1 MIQRTLRL
9 KSASAVFKMAILL
22 IFSVYYSGFS
32 QYKSNAPFTA
42 LIRHADSTSASADN
56 TLISIAEYDKAFGDY
71 FKDKNTRKKG
81 SGYKQYPRWRN
92 YWSYFTEKGV
102 IKSPKT
108 LYKAYQNKINS
119 ERPEN
124 LVANWSSLGPF
135 SAEVKNDQVPGIGRL
150 NQIAVDPINPNIWYV
165 GAPAGGLWKSTDA
178 GLSWDPIFDKFPQI
192 GVSGIAIDPIDSRII
207 YIATGDDDALESYS
221 IGVLKSTDGG
231 ETFNET
237 GLNVEN
243 TNRGTALNE
252 IFIDPE
258 DRNTIW
264 VAGTQGLYK
273 STNAAQNFTKVID
286 DEVTDFRLKPGDSK
300 TIYALSTTT
309 FYRSTNGGTTFSRN
323 TTNLS
328 SILPQNYMRGVMDVS
343 PANPDIL
350 YLLYAKSSDG
360 SLEGFYRSTDSGV
373 SFTKMSVTVSE
384 QKTGSDGKPY
394 TEIQQNFNIM
404 ESNQAWFDLAIAV
417 DPEDANILYTGC
429 LNIWKSSDGGNS
441 FNKLNNWF
449 DANEAYTHA
458 DIHTMK
464 FFDGALFA
472 ATDGGLYRSTDGGSS
487 FVDYSN
493 NGIATGQFYR
503 LDIGRNDASMM
514 VGGTQDNSGFIRT
527 DNNWFLYTG
536 GDGMDYEID
545 PLNNDLSYGFAQG
558 GSFLFISTSR
568 GDNLALIE
576 GPYSENG
583 NWITPLTITRNGEVL
598 AGYRSVYVLGSSGF
612 TQRSEPL
619 AQGNIDDL
627 EASPSDPNIVWAAEG
642 SKLFLSEDAGR
653 TFTEITSLTGPI
665 SDMSINSN
673 NPKEVF
679 ACTSN
684 RVDIAYVDQPR
695 NPSVWRVNATE
706 IAALEKEDLTADLPS
721 DQAYFSIAYQHRDPK
736 NSLFVGTNLG
746 VYRTD
751 DSLSG
756 WELYGST
763 LPNTAVS
770 DLEISVE
777 EAFIAASTYGRGVFT
792 SPITVEKAEFDIGIR
807 RLSVIAPKVF
817 KPGQAQFEAQ
827 LQNEGSQPIESVSVA
842 LSFNDTPPI
851 TVNRSIDLAANS
863 NTTISLG
870 ALPEAF
876 KGIVSAEAQVS
887 TLNDTWND
895 NNLSSTKLVVTN
907 EAAFSDTYTLIDFES
922 DDARLLAYDN
932 LFGIGSWQVASLNQK
947 FQGQTNSQV
956 IMTSASGNHPDMEHS
971 YLLSDFYN
979 LSLLEQPALSFD
991 MAYELETNWDLVYVQ
1006 YSSDQGQNWQVLGS
1020 INSTPNWYN
1029 SSRSPQTTQ
1038 NDCYN
1043 CVGAQW
1049 TGEEPAYAQMTTY
1062 QYDFIAN
1069 AAIDQ
1074 IDLSDQTD
1082 ILFRIVFQS
1091 DESVN
1096 AKGVAIDNFKV
1107 FDLAYE
1113 EPPTESTPEEPTE
1126 PTEPNEPNEP
1136 VTEQPIT
1143 IPADAFDLVA
1153 IDANCPDSATGQ
1165 IELALSSIAP
1175 EGTYTATLYDAD
1187 QTIAGSPQNLAL
1199 SGVRFENLEAATY
1212 TVCITTDLSASFN
1225 RCYTVT
1231 INEPQPLNVQ
1241 SFLNSQRNELT
1252 LNFVGSDQ
1260 YIIEYNGQ
1268 TLRTNENKVV
1278 LNLDRIENRIRVR
1291 TETGCQGVF
1300 EKTYII
1306 SDQNFIYP
1314 NPVSDGVIHL
1324 YLGTN
1329 LSKKVRLSLHDAN
1342 GVLLFEKEQALVDQ
1356 KTSLSVRTLPSGLYF
1371 LSIADNALSQSTT
1384 HKIIIR

>member
-1 MIQRTLRL
+1 MKRRTLRL
-9 KSASAVFKMAILL
+9 KSASAVFEMAVLL
-22 IFSVYYSGFS
+22 IFSVHYSALS
-32 QYKSNAPFTA
+32 QYKSNAPFAA
-42 LIRHADSTSASADN
+42 LIRHADSTVASDTDN
-56 TLISIAEYDKAFGDY
+56 NLFSITQYDKAFEDY

-81 SGYKQYPRWRN
+81 SGYKQYLRWRN

-108 LYKAYQNKINS
+108 LYQAYQNKINS
-119 ERPEN
+119 ERAEN
-124 LVANWSSLGPF
+124 LVASWSSLGPF

-150 NQIAVDPINPNIWYV
+150 NQIAVDPINPDIWYV
-165 GAPAGGLWKSTDA
+165 GAPAGGLWKSIDA

-192 GVSGIAIDPIDSRII
+192 GVSGIAIDPVDSRII

-221 IGVLKSTDGG
+221 IGVMKSTDGG
-231 ETFNET
+231 QIFNET
-237 GLNVEN
+237 GLNIESI
-243 TNRGTALNE
+243 NRGTALNE

-273 STNAAQNFTKVID
+273 STNAAQTFTKVIN
-286 DEVTDFRLKPGDSK
+286 DEITDFRLKPKDPK

-323 TTNLS
+323 TTDQSSNL
-328 SILPQNYMRGVMDVS
+328 PRNYMRAVMDVS
-343 PANPDIL
+343 PADPEVL
-350 YLLYAKSSDG
+350 YLLYAKSSNG
-360 SLEGFYRSTDSGV
+360 SLEGLFRSTDAGV
-373 SFTKMSVTVSE
+373 SFSKMTVTVSQ
-384 QKTGSDGKPY
+384 QKTGSDGNPY
-394 TEIQQNFNIM
+394 TDIQPNFNIM

-417 DPEDANILYTGC
+417 DPENANTLYTGC
-429 LNIWKSSDGGNS
+429 LNIWKSSDGGNN

-487 FVDYSN
+487 FVYYSN

-503 LDIGRNDASMM
+503 LGIGRNDASVM

-545 PLNNDLSYGFAQG
+545 PLNNNISYGFAQN
-558 GSFLFISTSR
+558 GSYLFVSTSR

-612 TQRSEPL
+612 TERSTPL

-627 EASPSDPNIVWAAEG
+627 EASPSDPDIVWAAEG
-642 SKLFLSEDAGR
+642 AKLFLSEDAGR

-673 NPKEVF
+673 NPREVF

-684 RVDIAYVDQPR
+684 RVDIAYVGQPP
-695 NPSVWRVNATE
+695 NPSVWRVNASDT
-706 IAALEKEDLTADLPS
+706 AALEKEDLTADLPS
-721 DQAYFSIAYQHRDPK
+721 DQAYFSIAYQPRDPK

-770 DLEISVE
+770 DLEISIDD
-777 EAFIAASTYGRGVFT
+777 AIIAASTYGRGIFT
-792 SPITVEKAEFDIGIR
+792 SPITVEKAQSDIGIS

-817 KPGQAQFEAQ
+817 KPGQSQFEAQ
-827 LQNEGSQPIESVSVA
+827 LQNEGSQPIDSVTVV

-863 NTTISLG
+863 NATISLG

-887 TLNDTWND
+887 TPNDAWND
-895 NNLSSTKLVVTN
+895 NNLSSTKLIVAN
-907 EAAFSDTYTLIDFES
+907 EAAFSETYTLIDFES

-932 LFGIGSWQVASLNQK
+932 LFGIGSWQVTSLNQK
-947 FQGQTNSQV
+947 FLGQTDSKV
-956 IMTSASGNHPDMEHS
+956 IMTSASGNYPDMERS

-979 LSLLEQPALSFD
+979 LSILEQPALSFD

-1006 YSSDQGQNWQVLGS
+1006 YSTDQGQNWQVLGS
-1020 INSTPNWYN
+1020 VNSTPQWYN
-1029 SSRSPQTTQ
+1029 SSRNPQTNQ
-1038 NDCYN
+1038 DDCYN

-1074 IDLSDQTD
+1074 IDLSDQTNL
-1082 ILFRIVFQS
+1082 LFRIVFHS

-1107 FDLAYE
+1107 FDLAYV
-1113 EPPTESTPEEPTE
+1113 EPPTESTPEEPTD
-1126 PTEPNEPNEP
+1126 PNEP
-1136 VTEQPIT
+1136 VTEQPVT
-1143 IPADAFDLVA
+1143 IPADAFDLLAVNG
-1153 IDANCPDSATGQ
+1153 NCPDSATGQ
-1165 IELALSSIAP
+1165 IELALSSSAP
-1175 EGTYTATLYDAD
+1175 EGTYTATLYDAAN
-1187 QTIAGSPQNLAL
+1187 TPLGTPKVLAQ
-1199 SGVRFENLEAATY
+1199 SGISFENLEAATY
-1212 TVCITTDLSASFN
+1212 TLCITTDLSASFN
-1225 RCYTVT
+1225 RCYTVI

-1268 TLRTNENKVV
+1268 TLRTNENKIV

-1356 KTSLSVRTLPSGLYF
+1356 KTSLSVKTLPSGLYF
-1371 LSIADNALSQSTT
+1371 LSIADNTLSQSTT
-1384 HKIIIR
+1384 HKVIIR